1 MHLNNSFCFPSSAVF
16 VQFLAPPAAVPSDI
30 TMKTV
35 KVKRVNCFDE
45 SIDTYTEFFRPYEL
59 TSFDETF
66 CIAMTS
72 SAK

>member
-1 MHLNNSFCFPSSAVF
+1 MLGLQWFFFCFLVR
-16 VQFLAPPAAVPSDI
+16 FLLPRAAVPSED

-35 KVKRVNCFDE
+35 KVKRVNQFDE

-59 TSFDETF
+59 TFFDDTF
-66 CIAMTS
+66 CIGMTS

>member
-1 MHLNNSFCFPSSAVF
+1 MPT
-16 VQFLAPPAAVPSDI
+16 DD

-35 KVKRVNCFDE
+35 KAKRVNRFDE

>member
-1 MHLNNSFCFPSSAVF
+1 MNHSLRFFFCFQFFAVF
-16 VQFLAPPAAVPSDI
+16 FVCDSSVPTDD

-35 KVKRVNCFDE
+35 KVKRVNRFDE

-59 TSFDETF
+59 TYFDDTF